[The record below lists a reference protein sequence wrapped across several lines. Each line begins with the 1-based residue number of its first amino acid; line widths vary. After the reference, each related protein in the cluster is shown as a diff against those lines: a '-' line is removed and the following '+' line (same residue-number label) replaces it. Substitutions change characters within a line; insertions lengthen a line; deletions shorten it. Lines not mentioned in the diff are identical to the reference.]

1 MQPLNYGCSCQKSNR
16 TSQNTHITH
25 TIMVL
30 QKLFGF
36 DSTKHNVR
44 TEIMAGLT
52 SFLTMAYILAVNPQI
67 FSALAEQGMDTGAVF
82 TATVI
87 ASVIG
92 TMAMACYAKLPFG
105 LAPGM
110 GLNAFFVYNVCLTM
124 GYTWQFAL
132 TAILLEG
139 IIFIILSIT
148 KVRSLIINA
157 IPRALKEAIS
167 VGLGLF
173 IASLGLKNSQIIVD
187 SPSNLIALGDILTGP
202 PLLCII
208 GIFITAVLLI
218 YRVKG
223 AMLLGI
229 LLTALVGIPLGLTHF
244 DGIIGMPPDV
254 SPICM
259 QFEWNKIFTLD
270 MALVVLTFLFFD
282 LFDTIGTIIG
292 VMSSAGM
299 IRKDGSIP
307 RIDEALLADAIATT
321 AGACVGA
328 STTTTYVESAAGV
341 GEGGKTGLTACST
354 AIAFLIALFFAPLFL
369 AIPAGATSPI
379 LIIVGLMMFANV
391 RNMPFKDYAESIPCF
406 ITLFITVMAA
416 SISDGIFMGIIS
428 YVTLNII
435 AQKWERLNP
444 TIVFLSII
452 FVLRYIFV

>member
-1 MQPLNYGCSCQKSNR
+1 
-16 TSQNTHITH
+16 
-25 TIMVL
+25 MVL

-44 TEIMAGLT
+44 TEITAGLT

-67 FSALAEQGMDTGAVF
+67 FSALADQGMDTSAVF

-92 TMAMACYAKLPFG
+92 TLIMACYAKLPFG

-110 GLNAFFVYNVCLTM
+110 GLNAFFVYTVCLTM

-157 IPRALKEAIS
+157 IPKALKEAIS

-173 IASLGLKNSQIIVD
+173 IASLGLKNSHIIVD
-187 SPSNLIALGDILTGP
+187 SSSNLMALGDILTGSA
-202 PLLCII
+202 LLCVI
-208 GIFITAVLLI
+208 GLAITSVLLI
-218 YRVKG
+218 YRIKG

-229 LLTALVGIPLGLTHF
+229 LFTTIIGIPLGETHLS
-244 DGIIGMPPDV
+244 GIVGMPPDV
-254 SPICM
+254 TPLCI
-259 QFEWNKIFTLD
+259 QFEWDKIFTLD
-270 MALVVLTFLFFD
+270 MFLVVLTFLFFD
-282 LFDTIGTIIG
+282 MFDTIGTVIG

-299 IRKDGSIP
+299 IKKDGTIP

-328 STTTTYVESAAGV
+328 STTTTYVESASGV

-391 RNMPFKDYAESIPCF
+391 RNLPFKDYAESIPCF

-452 FVLRYIFV
+452 FVLRYIFFV

>member
-1 MQPLNYGCSCQKSNR
+1 
-16 TSQNTHITH
+16 
-25 TIMVL
+25 
-30 QKLFGF
+30 
-36 DSTKHNVR
+36 
-44 TEIMAGLT
+44 
-52 SFLTMAYILAVNPQI
+52 
-67 FSALAEQGMDTGAVF
+67 
-82 TATVI
+82 
-87 ASVIG
+87 
-92 TMAMACYAKLPFG
+92 
-105 LAPGM
+105 
-110 GLNAFFVYNVCLTM
+110 
-124 GYTWQFAL
+124 
-132 TAILLEG
+132 
-139 IIFIILSIT
+139 
-148 KVRSLIINA
+148 
-157 IPRALKEAIS
+157 
-167 VGLGLF
+167 
-173 IASLGLKNSQIIVD
+173 
-187 SPSNLIALGDILTGP
+187 
-202 PLLCII
+202 
-208 GIFITAVLLI
+208 
-218 YRVKG
+218 
-223 AMLLGI
+223 MLLGI
-229 LLTALVGIPLGLTHF
+229 LLTALVGIPLGRTHF

>member
-1 MQPLNYGCSCQKSNR
+1 
-16 TSQNTHITH
+16 
-25 TIMVL
+25 MVL

-67 FSALAEQGMDTGAVF
+67 FSALADQGMDTNAVF
-82 TATVI
+82 TATVF

-92 TMAMACYAKLPFG
+92 TLIMACYAKLPFG

-110 GLNAFFVYNVCLTM
+110 GLNAFFVYTVCLTM

-157 IPRALKEAIS
+157 IPKALKEAIS

-173 IASLGLKNSQIIVD
+173 IASLGLKNSHIIVD
-187 SPSNLIALGDILTGP
+187 SSSNLMELGDILTGP
-202 PLLCII
+202 ALLCVI
-208 GIFITAVLLI
+208 GLAITSVLLI
-218 YRVKG
+218 YRIRG

-229 LLTALVGIPLGLTHF
+229 LFTTIIGIPLGETHLN
-244 DGIIGMPPDV
+244 GIVGMPPDV
-254 SPICM
+254 TPLCM
-259 QFEWNKIFTLD
+259 QFEWDKIFTLD
-270 MALVVLTFLFFD
+270 MFLVVLTFLFFD
-282 LFDTIGTIIG
+282 MFDTIGTVIG

-299 IRKDGSIP
+299 IKKDGTIP
-307 RIDEALLADAIATT
+307 HVDEALLADAIATT
-321 AGACVGA
+321 AGACIGA
-328 STTTTYVESAAGV
+328 STTTTYVESASGV
-341 GEGGKTGLTACST
+341 GEGGKTGLTACS
-354 AIAFLIALFFAPLFL
+354 IAMFFLISLFFAPLFL
-369 AIPAGATSPI
+369 SIPAGATSPA

-428 YVTLNII
+428 YVTLNVI

-444 TIVFLSII
+444 TIVFLAVI
-452 FVLRYIFV
+452 FIFRYIFV